1 MHGTDTNMGD
11 RGLIQPF
18 DGLLCICFVYSDD
31 QNAHTWVVPVLVHL
45 LTGKT

>member
-1 MHGTDTNMGD
+1 MVTALVDLLTDVCV
-11 RGLIQPF
+11 F
-18 DGLLCICFVYSDD
+18 VFVFVYSDN